1 MHRSH
6 KISLIITIILVVI
19 TLFGFGMLVF
29 STKDF
34 NDIAVDTILLLA
46 ATISLGIAFVSQ
58 MSADKEAR
66 KVEKLIHELNLMDKN
81 IEDDMNI
88 DKTLRY
94 RLDKIL
100 ALEEEIYHKVGGRKT
115 SKQLVKEYR
124 LEHPDRTEKKE
135 K

>member
-124 LEHPDRTEKKE
+124 LEHPDKTEKKD

>member
-6 KISLIITIILVVI
+6 KITLTITIILVVI

-29 STKDF
+29 SSKDF
-34 NDIAVDTILLLA
+34 NDIAVDTILFLA
-46 ATISLGIAFVSQ
+46 ATISLGIACVSQ
-58 MSADKEAR
+58 MSADKESR

-81 IEDDMNI
+81 IEDDMNL
-88 DKTLRY
+88 DKSLRY
-94 RLDKIL
+94 RLDKML
-100 ALEEEIYHKVGGRKT
+100 ALEEEIYRKVGGRKT

-124 LEHPDRTEKKE
+124 LEHPEKKE

>member
-6 KISLIITIILVVI
+6 KITLTITIILVVI

-29 STKDF
+29 SSKDF

-58 MSADKEAR
+58 MSADKESR

-81 IEDDMNI
+81 IEDDMNL
-88 DKTLRY
+88 DKSLRY
-94 RLDKIL
+94 RLDKML
-100 ALEEEIYHKVGGRKT
+100 ALEEEIYRKVGGR
-115 SKQLVKEYR
+115 
-124 LEHPDRTEKKE
+124 
-135 K
+135 

>member
-6 KISLIITIILVVI
+6 KITLTITIILVVI

-29 STKDF
+29 SSKDF

-58 MSADKEAR
+58 MAADKESR

-81 IEDDMNI
+81 IEDDMNL
-88 DKTLRY
+88 DKSLRY
-94 RLDKIL
+94 RLDKML
-100 ALEEEIYHKVGGRKT
+100 ALEEEIYRKVGGRKT

-124 LEHPDRTEKKE
+124 LEHPEKKE